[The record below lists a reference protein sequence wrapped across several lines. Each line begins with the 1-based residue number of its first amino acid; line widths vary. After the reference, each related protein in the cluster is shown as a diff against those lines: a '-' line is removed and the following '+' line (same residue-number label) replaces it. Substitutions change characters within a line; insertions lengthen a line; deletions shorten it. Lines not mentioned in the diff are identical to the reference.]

1 MAIELIDKD
10 GILQTSTDK
19 AISLEV
25 EGPGCIQGFGSAD
38 PWSEENFFD
47 TKRTTYYGRALA
59 VIRAGSEN
67 GTIRLSAKAEGLETA
82 SVEIKVTN
90 A

>member
-1 MAIELIDKD
+1 MTDNALTYRVAFSSLRSLTPSLA
-10 GILQTSTDK
+10 GTILDR
-19 AISLEV
+19 V
-25 EGPGCIQGFGSAD
+25 G
-38 PWSEENFFD
+38 SEENFFD
-47 TKRTTYYGRALA
+47 TKSTTYYGRALA
-59 VIRAGSEN
+59 VIRAVSEN